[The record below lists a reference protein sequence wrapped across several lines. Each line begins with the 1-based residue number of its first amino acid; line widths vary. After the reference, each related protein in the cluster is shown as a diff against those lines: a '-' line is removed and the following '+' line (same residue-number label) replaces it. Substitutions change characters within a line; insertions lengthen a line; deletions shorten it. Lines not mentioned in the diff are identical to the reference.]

1 VEDLNLI
8 GWWLMEWRS
17 IRVLLAGM
25 IVYSLLS
32 PRPAHAYLDAATGS
46 LIVQMLLAGAVG
58 TATVAKLY
66 WGRITS
72 LWTRDKAAKPVT
84 RDDGR

>member
-1 VEDLNLI
+1 
-8 GWWLMEWRS
+8 MEWRS

-72 LWTRDKAAKPVT
+72 LWTRDKTPKPVT
-84 RDDGR
+84 QDDGR